1 MFGSKDSGSAHG
13 ATTLIAQGTR
23 VEGDVHFTGCLE
35 IEGTVVGNIRSE
47 DQNSRVRVLSGGLL
61 EGEIWV
67 GDVVVNGRVNGNIHA
82 SNLVRLASKAIIE
95 GNIHY
100 TLIEVEKGAEVVGS
114 FVLEQATN
122 NVASFPKEAQAAD
135 S

>member
-82 SNLVRLASKAIIE
+82 SNLVRLASKAAIE

-122 NVASFPKEAQAAD
+122 NVTSFPKEAQAAD

>member
-114 FVLEQATN
+114 FVLEQAAN
-122 NVASFPKEAQAAD
+122 NVTSFPKEAQAAE